1 MEYQSLVLDF
11 LEQGDFNAE
20 KLKEYQRAFAKQNG
34 MQTLPSKSQ
43 ILQAYFQLVEE
54 KKINKNSDF
63 ELLLRKRSIR
73 SLSGI
78 VSVQVLTKPYPCPS
92 RCIFC
97 PNDPDMPKSYIKS
110 EPGAMRARL
119 NQFDPIKQVYNRLYS
134 LKQTGHKTDKIE
146 MIVLGWTW
154 DFYPRDYKIDF
165 VKKLYDAC
173 NSFSQLQVE
182 STVWTSEWK
191 YGFKILNEDEVQ
203 LSNSLS
209 EAITLN
215 ETTENRIIWLTIET
229 TPLFVTWQNCKERR
243 EMGVTRIEMGVQS
256 TNNTVLDLNQ
266 RGHHIQEVRKAL
278 HRMRQFGFKISIHIM
293 PGLYGSNPEMD
304 IQTFRDIYADPWLQ
318 PDEIKFYPTSVI
330 PNTELYTLYL
340 QGKYQPITTEEISH
354 IIKTT
359 FREIIPPYT
368 RIKRLIR
375 DIPATEIAAGSNVTN
390 LSQLMHESLLKEY
403 KKADSVFLSDF
414 YKRLYPNLKC
424 FNDQEAFYEELKVLI
439 TENQQLLKQLPS
451 EEQWDIN
458 FFSYP
463 EEVQAQSLILGE
475 KPDLEKYRHFVS
487 LDTRSRE
494 MRNKTEETQH
504 LNLVVR
510 SYLSSV
516 GNEFFIS
523 FEDELGYLYGFTRL
537 LLPREGESIQRD
549 GLGENTAL
557 IRELHVYGSLQS
569 IQTSEQEQENQKV
582 QHTGIGRKLLEC
594 AEKIADLSWYQ
605 RLSVISGVG
614 VREYYRKLGYQ
625 SEGTY
630 VVKELVTN

>member
-1 MEYQSLVLDF
+1 
-11 LEQGDFNAE
+11 
-20 KLKEYQRAFAKQNG
+20 
-34 MQTLPSKSQ
+34 
-43 ILQAYFQLVEE
+43 
-54 KKINKNSDF
+54 
-63 ELLLRKRSIR
+63 
-73 SLSGI
+73 
-78 VSVQVLTKPYPCPS
+78 
-92 RCIFC
+92 
-97 PNDPDMPKSYIKS
+97 
-110 EPGAMRARL
+110 
-119 NQFDPIKQVYNRLYS
+119 
-134 LKQTGHKTDKIE
+134 
-146 MIVLGWTW
+146 
-154 DFYPRDYKIDF
+154 
-165 VKKLYDAC
+165 
-173 NSFSQLQVE
+173 
-182 STVWTSEWK
+182 
-191 YGFKILNEDEVQ
+191 
-203 LSNSLS
+203 
-209 EAITLN
+209 
-215 ETTENRIIWLTIET
+215 
-229 TPLFVTWQNCKERR
+229 
-243 EMGVTRIEMGVQS
+243 
-256 TNNTVLDLNQ
+256 
-266 RGHHIQEVRKAL
+266 
-278 HRMRQFGFKISIHIM
+278 MRQFGFKISIHIM

-439 TENQQLLKQLPS
+439 TGNQQLLKQLPS

-463 EEVQAQSLILGE
+463 EEVRAQSLILGE

-537 LLPREGESIQRD
+537 LLPREGECIQRD

-569 IQTSEQEQENQKV
+569 IQTSEQEQEEQKV

-594 AEKIADLSWYQ
+594 AERIATLSWYQ

-630 VVKELVTN
+630 VVKELVMSN

>member
-1 MEYQSLVLDF
+1 
-11 LEQGDFNAE
+11 
-20 KLKEYQRAFAKQNG
+20 
-34 MQTLPSKSQ
+34 
-43 ILQAYFQLVEE
+43 
-54 KKINKNSDF
+54 
-63 ELLLRKRSIR
+63 
-73 SLSGI
+73 
-78 VSVQVLTKPYPCPS
+78 
-92 RCIFC
+92 
-97 PNDPDMPKSYIKS
+97 MPKSYIKS

-173 NSFSQLQVE
+173 NSFSQLQIE

-191 YGFKILNEDEVQ
+191 YWFKILNEDEVQ

-215 ETTENRIIWLTIET
+215 ETAENRIIWLTIET
-229 TPLFVTWQNCKERR
+229 TPLFVTEQNCKERR

-375 DIPATEIAAGSNVTN
+375 DIPATEIAAGSNITN

-424 FNDQEAFYEELKVLI
+424 FDDQEAFYEGLKVLI
-439 TENQQLLKQLPS
+439 AENQQLLNQLPS

-463 EEVQAQSLILGE
+463 EEVRAQSLILGE
-475 KPDLEKYRHFVS
+475 KPDLKKYRHFVS

-504 LNLVVR
+504 LNLIVR

-537 LLPREGESIQRD
+537 LLPRKGESIER
-549 GLGENTAL
+549 GWLWENTAL

-569 IQTSEQEQENQKV
+569 IQTSKQEQEDQKV
-582 QHTGIGRKLLEC
+582 QHTGIGKRLLEC
-594 AEKIADLSWYQ
+594 AEKIATLSWYQ

>member
-1 MEYQSLVLDF
+1 
-11 LEQGDFNAE
+11 
-20 KLKEYQRAFAKQNG
+20 
-34 MQTLPSKSQ
+34 
-43 ILQAYFQLVEE
+43 
-54 KKINKNSDF
+54 
-63 ELLLRKRSIR
+63 
-73 SLSGI
+73 
-78 VSVQVLTKPYPCPS
+78 
-92 RCIFC
+92 
-97 PNDPDMPKSYIKS
+97 
-110 EPGAMRARL
+110 
-119 NQFDPIKQVYNRLYS
+119 
-134 LKQTGHKTDKIE
+134 
-146 MIVLGWTW
+146 
-154 DFYPRDYKIDF
+154 
-165 VKKLYDAC
+165 
-173 NSFSQLQVE
+173 
-182 STVWTSEWK
+182 
-191 YGFKILNEDEVQ
+191 
-203 LSNSLS
+203 
-209 EAITLN
+209 
-215 ETTENRIIWLTIET
+215 
-229 TPLFVTWQNCKERR
+229 
-243 EMGVTRIEMGVQS
+243 
-256 TNNTVLDLNQ
+256 
-266 RGHHIQEVRKAL
+266 
-278 HRMRQFGFKISIHIM
+278 MRQFGFKISIHIM

-340 QGKYQPITTEEISH
+340 QGKYQPITTEKISH

-424 FNDQEAFYEELKVLI
+424 FNDQEAFYAELKVLV
-439 TENQQLLKQLPS
+439 TENQQQLHQLPS
-451 EEQWDIN
+451 QEQWDIN

-463 EEVQAQSLILGE
+463 EEVRAQSLILGE
-475 KPDLEKYRHFVS
+475 KPDFEKYRHFVS

-537 LLPREGESIQRD
+537 LLPREGESIERD
-549 GLGENTAL
+549 GLWKNTAL

-569 IQTSEQEQENQKV
+569 IQTSKQEQEDQKV
-582 QHTGIGRKLLEC
+582 QHTGIGKRLLEC
-594 AEKIADLSWYQ
+594 AERIATLSWYQ

-630 VVKELVTN
+630 VVKELVHN